1 MATAIG
7 KPNQPKVVPP
17 AEWLNARVELLK
29 KEKELTHLRDELT
42 RQRMQLP
49 WEKVEKNY
57 IFESANGRESLADLF
72 GGRSQLIVYH
82 FMLGPDWKEGCPSCS
97 LLGDHFDG
105 SMPHLAARDVRL
117 VAVSRAPYSQ
127 IADFQ
132 KRMGWKFHW
141 ASAYNN
147 DFNRDYHVS
156 VTKQEAEAGDT
167 YYNYGMI
174 KFPSEERPGA
184 SVFYKDATGT
194 VFHTYSVFG
203 RGLELGLGVYHWLDI
218 APKGRN
224 EEGLP
229 WPMAWVRHHD
239 KYDPKELVDTKG
251 PGAKTDHNC
260 CAGEARS

>member
-1 MATAIG
+1 MIMATATS
-7 KPNQPKVVPP
+7 KPNQPKVVP
-17 AEWLNARVELLK
+17 AADWVRARVELLK
-29 KEKELTHLRDELT
+29 KEKELTRLRDELN
-42 RQRMQLP
+42 RQRQELP
-49 WEKVEKNY
+49 WEKVETKY
-57 IFESANGRESLADLF
+57 VFDSANGKESLADLF

-97 LLGDHFDG
+97 MIGDHIGG
-105 SMPHLAARDVRL
+105 SIPHLAARDIRL

-127 IADFQ
+127 IEAFQ
-132 KRMGWKFHW
+132 KRMGWTFHW
-141 ASAYNN
+141 ASSNGN

-156 VTKQEAEAGDT
+156 VTKQEAEAGET
-167 YYNYGMI
+167 YYNYGMR

-184 SVFYKDATGT
+184 SVFYKDATGN

-203 RGLELGLGVYHWLDI
+203 RGLELALGVYNWLDI

-239 KYDPKELVDTKG
+239 KYDAKELVDMKG
-251 PGAKTDHNC
+251 PGARTDHDC
-260 CAGEARS
+260 CAGNQ

>member
-1 MATAIG
+1 MATATR
-7 KPNQPKVVPP
+7 KLDQPKVVPP
-17 AEWLNARVELLK
+17 AEWLTARVELLK
-29 KEKELTHLRDELT
+29 KEKELTRLRDELN
-42 RQRMQLP
+42 RQRQALP

-57 IFESANGRESLADLF
+57 VFESANGKESLADLF

-82 FMLGPDWKEGCPSCS
+82 FMLGPEWKEGCPSCS
-97 LLGDHFDG
+97 MIGDHIDG
-105 SMPHLAARDVRL
+105 SVPHLASRDLRL
-117 VAVSRAPYSQ
+117 VAVSRAPYAQ
-127 IADFQ
+127 IESFQ

-141 ASAYNN
+141 ASSFAN

-156 VTKQEAEAGDT
+156 VTKQEAEAGET
-167 YYNYGMI
+167 YYNYGMR

-184 SVFYKDATGT
+184 SVFFKDAAGD

-203 RGLELGLGVYHWLDI
+203 RGLELGLGVYNWLDI

-239 KYDPKELVDTKG
+239 KYEAKDLVDTKG
-251 PGAKTDHNC
+251 AESRTGHNC
-260 CAGEARS
+260 CAGNQ